1 MHRRRIKTEE
11 KAKAVAA
18 GWGDRIAAILCYTS
32 YFEYFPPGWFEEKNN
47 GYLAEWMLWKNG

>member
-11 KAKAVAA
+11 EAKAVSA

-32 YFEYFPPGWFEEKNN
+32 YFEYFPPG
-47 GYLAEWMLWKNG
+47 